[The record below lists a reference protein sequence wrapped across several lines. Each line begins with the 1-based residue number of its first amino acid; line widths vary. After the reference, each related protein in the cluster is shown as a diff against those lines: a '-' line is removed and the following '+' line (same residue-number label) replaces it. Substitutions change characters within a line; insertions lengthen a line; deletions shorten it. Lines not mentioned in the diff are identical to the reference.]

1 MAKKMKIF
9 ECIVCKNF
17 SFSLICKNCQ
27 KEFLSFSPKIKDNIL
42 YFYEYEEIEFLLK
55 YKYHPFGDSIIKI
68 IADNS
73 LKIFAQNIKEKFFL
87 IPIDDTPK
95 NFSHTAILAKSMQT
109 KYLKPIFNSLKAQNK
124 ISYAGK
130 SLEFRLNNPR
140 NFIYTGPKNI
150 DAILIDD
157 IATTHTTLNEAQK
170 VLEENNVKVYLKIVL
185 AHA

>member
-1 MAKKMKIF
+1 
-9 ECIVCKNF
+9 
-17 SFSLICKNCQ
+17 
-27 KEFLSFSPKIKDNIL
+27 
-42 YFYEYEEIEFLLK
+42 
-55 YKYHPFGDSIIKI
+55 
-68 IADNS
+68 
-73 LKIFAQNIKEKFFL
+73 
-87 IPIDDTPK
+87 
-95 NFSHTAILAKSMQT
+95 MQT